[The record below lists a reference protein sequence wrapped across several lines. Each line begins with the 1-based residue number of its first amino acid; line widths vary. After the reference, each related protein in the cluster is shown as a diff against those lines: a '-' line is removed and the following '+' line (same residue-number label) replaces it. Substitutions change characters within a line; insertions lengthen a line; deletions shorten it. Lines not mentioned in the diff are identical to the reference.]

1 MEYRHTQT
9 ISCSDS
15 IFCPCDARLNTVYI
29 ISSPLLSQILHGSG
43 NRSFE
48 LFLWKSNLFLWISLE
63 RPSSV
68 TLQTQDHPLKHR
80 TFQVMVKMSAH
91 QLEKWLCSL
100 TARRNLPVVTEGI
113 SCRGTMSYLLC
124 KLRTRVLV
132 LELCPASI
140 IWTVPTFSKRPCL
153 VASKEEEWLH
163 YFDIQNWQTV
173 FLCHLPVSG
182 ENRAPLPG
190 FADTFHQQRVC
201 KWAATLK
208 SMP

>member
-1 MEYRHTQT
+1 MAQETGALNSSFGKV
-9 ISCSDS
+9 IC
-15 IFCPCDARLNTVYI
+15 FCE
-29 ISSPLLSQILHGSG
+29 S
-43 NRSFE
+43 
-48 LFLWKSNLFLWISLE
+48 LWKDLPLWHFKHKTMHWSTGPFKLWSKPTSWRNGSAHW
-63 RPSSV
+63 RPGETCLLLQKASV
-68 TLQTQDHPLKHR
+68 TGEPW
-80 TFQVMVKMSAH
+80 A
-91 QLEKWLCSL
+91 
-100 TARRNLPVVTEGI
+100 I
-113 SCRGTMSYLLC
+113 YLLC
-124 KLRTRVLV
+124 KLWTCVLV

-153 VASKEEEWLH
+153 IARKEEEWLH

-182 ENRAPLPG
+182 ENWAPLPG